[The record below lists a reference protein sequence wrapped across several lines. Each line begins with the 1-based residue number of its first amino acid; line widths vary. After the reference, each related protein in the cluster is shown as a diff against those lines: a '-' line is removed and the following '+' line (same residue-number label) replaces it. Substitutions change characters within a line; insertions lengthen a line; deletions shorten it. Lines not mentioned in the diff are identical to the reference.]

1 MKLIVGLGN
10 PGSEYEYTRHNLGF
24 LLVDVLAQRARCRVS
39 RPEDQAL
46 VGRGAL
52 AGVEV
57 ALAKPQTFMNLS
69 GDSVKALAVRYG
81 VSPEDVIVGVDDV
94 ALPFGRLRVRGGGS
108 AGGHNGLKSIIA
120 RLGTQT
126 FPRVRMGIA
135 PDHPVA
141 DMARFVLQPFPR
153 AAREDVEAMI
163 SSAADAVEA
172 VLRDGVEAAMQ
183 QFNGSQQGAS

>member
-1 MKLIVGLGN
+1 MKVIVGLGN
-10 PGSEYEYTRHNLGF
+10 PGAEYEFTRHNLGF
-24 LLVDVLAQRARCRVS
+24 LLVDLLAERSRCRVT

-46 VGRGAL
+46 VGRGRL

-57 ALAKPQTFMNLS
+57 ALAKPQTYMNLS
-69 GDSVKALAVRYG
+69 GDSVKALASRYDATP
-81 VSPEDVIVGVDDV
+81 SDVVVAVDDV
-94 ALPFGRLRVRGGGS
+94 ALPFGRIRVRPGGS

-120 RLGTQT
+120 RLGTQE

-153 AAREDVEAMI
+153 AAREDVDKMLWT
-163 SSAADAVEA
+163 AADAVEA
-172 VLRDGVEAAMQ
+172 ILLDGVEAAMQ
-183 QFNGSQQGAS
+183 RYNGSS

>member
-10 PGSEYEYTRHNLGF
+10 PGAEYEFTRHNLGF
-24 LLVDVLAQRARCRVS
+24 LLVDLLAERARCRVS

-46 VGRGAL
+46 VGRGRL

-57 ALAKPQTFMNLS
+57 ALAKPQTYMNLS
-69 GDSVKALAVRYG
+69 GDSVKALASRYEAR
-81 VSPEDVIVGVDDV
+81 PEEVVVAVDDV
-94 ALPFGRLRVRGGGS
+94 ALPFGRIRVRPGGS

-120 RLGTQT
+120 RLGTQE

-135 PDHPVA
+135 PDHPVG

-153 AAREDVEAMI
+153 AAREDVDKMLWT
-163 SSAADAVEA
+163 AADAVEA
-172 VLRDGVEAAMQ
+172 ILVEGVDAAMQ
-183 QFNGSQQGAS
+183 KYNG